1 MPPLNLLVHADSPEN
16 AARIEQALTASD
28 PTVTIR
34 IVSDRA
40 SLPLDASG
48 AAAAGLVAT
57 TPGNSGTTA
66 NQPYMSSS
74 LRHELNNH
82 LGIIRML
89 ADYLIAENQLPFTA
103 IAKLRDIGTAAEAA
117 AQALRRTK
125 PAA

>member
-16 AARIEQALTASD
+16 AARIERALTASD

-34 IVSDRA
+34 IVSDHA
-40 SLPLDASG
+40 TLPLDASG

-57 TPGNSGTTA
+57 APGNSGTAA
-66 NQPYMSSS
+66 NQPYMSSA

-89 ADYLIAENQLPFTA
+89 ADYLLAENQLPFTT
-103 IAKLRDIGTAAEAA
+103 IAKVRDIGTAAEAA

-125 PAA
+125 PTA

>member
-16 AARIEQALTASD
+16 GARIAQALTASD
-28 PTVTIR
+28 PTTTVR
-34 IVSDRA
+34 IVSDHA
-40 SLPLDASG
+40 SLPLDDSG
-48 AAAAGLVAT
+48 TVAAGLVAT
-57 TPGNSGTTA
+57 ASGNTGATPS
-66 NQPYMSSS
+66 QPSMPSA

-89 ADYLIAENQLPFTA
+89 ADYLLAENQLPFTA
-103 IAKLRDIGTAAEAA
+103 IAKVRDIGTAAEAA